1 MGEGRERFWREN
13 RLMRS
18 TLICPIALLL
28 ASVAC
33 AYAQNYPVKPIRVI
47 DGYPP
52 GGGTDI
58 VARTIAPKF
67 LESLGQ
73 TWIIDSRAGAQG
85 IIGAEIAAKSPPD
98 GYTLLMYTTNFT
110 IHPSIYKSLP
120 YDFLQ
125 AFAPVTQTS
134 AVPMILIAHPS
145 VPARTVKE
153 LIAQARLSPGRVN
166 YASSGFGGITHMAGE
181 LLNNLAQVRMTHI
194 PYKGGAP
201 SVVATL
207 AGEVD
212 WTFAAAPVGI
222 PHIRN
227 GRVRALAVSSPK
239 RSIVV

>member
-1 MGEGRERFWREN
+1 MGEGREGFRREG

-18 TLICPIALLL
+18 TFFLLVAFALCG
-28 ASVAC
+28 VAGVL
-33 AYAQNYPVKPIRVI
+33 AQNYPAKPIRVI

-67 LESLGQ
+67 FESQGQ

-120 YDFLQ
+120 FDFLQ

-134 AVPMILIAHPS
+134 
-145 VPARTVKE
+145 
-153 LIAQARLSPGRVN
+153 
-166 YASSGFGGITHMAGE
+166 
-181 LLNNLAQVRMTHI
+181 
-194 PYKGGAP
+194 
-201 SVVATL
+201 
-207 AGEVD
+207 
-212 WTFAAAPVGI
+212 
-222 PHIRN
+222 
-227 GRVRALAVSSPK
+227 
-239 RSIVV
+239 